1 MTLGEQVLEFEK
13 EVSDESFVNEEKENI
28 LKLTT
33 LEEVKDY
40 YMDHRGWRD
49 DNSFVDTLMCLLID
63 LTRRNSLIY

>member
-13 EVSDESFVNEEKENI
+13 EVSDENFVNEEKENI

-40 YMDHRGWRD
+40 YMDERGWRD
-49 DNSFVDTLMCLLID
+49 DSSFVDHLMSLLI
-63 LTRRNSLIY
+63 SLKE

>member
-13 EVSDESFVNEEKENI
+13 EFSDWECMEKEEKENI

-40 YMDHRGWRD
+40 YMDYRGWKD
-49 DNSFVDTLMCLLID
+49 DDSMVDTLINLLID
-63 LTRRNSLIY
+63 LKE